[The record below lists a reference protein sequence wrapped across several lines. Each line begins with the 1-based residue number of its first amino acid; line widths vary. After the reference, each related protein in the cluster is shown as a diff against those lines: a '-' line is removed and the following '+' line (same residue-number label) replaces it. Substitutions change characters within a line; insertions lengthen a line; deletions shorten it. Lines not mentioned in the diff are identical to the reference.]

1 MRVEAFGLSDVGRV
15 RDHNED
21 YFKLD
26 PEIGLHVVCDGM
38 GGHAAGEV
46 ASEMAATALHQF
58 LWERRD
64 QLKAFDGSEKA
75 VQEVTNLLNQAVL
88 AASKTVF
95 DIAAS
100 DKGKHGMG
108 TTCIALLTLG
118 DKGFMANV
126 GDSRLYLSRDAK
138 LYQLSTDHNFMNEAA
153 AQGLMSLE
161 QAAQSP
167 HAHVLTRAVGAQPSV
182 CADML
187 AFDILAGDTFL
198 LCSDG
203 LYEYT
208 ADAEELCASLS
219 NGRLPEISDRLVKQA
234 LVGGGHDNIT
244 TVIVRV
250 FGEEERQ
257 RARKHSITQGLDAL
271 QEIDLFREL
280 SMTELVKVYN
290 VFTAV
295 EVGVDACVIREGE
308 KSEHLYVV
316 VEGSVTVMREGNK
329 IATLGPGTHFG
340 EMAMLNQRPR
350 SATVTACEATKLLRL
365 DRGEFHAMMAHE
377 SSIATKF
384 LWKFA
389 QTLSLRLDDAY
400 LARDIRQGRQTIGLG
415 EYPSHHP
422 LANTPGKR

>member
-15 RDHNED
+15 REHNED

-46 ASEMAATALHQF
+46 ASETAATALHRF
-58 LWERRD
+58 LVERRA
-64 QLKAFDGSEKA
+64 QLEAFDGSERACQA
-75 VQEVTNLLNQAVL
+75 VSNLLNQAVL
-88 AASKTVF
+88 FASKTVF
-95 DIAAS
+95 DVAAS

-126 GDSRLYLSRDAK
+126 GDSRLYLARDAK
-138 LYQLSTDHNFMNEAA
+138 LYQLSTDHNFMNEAV

-167 HAHVLTRAVGAQPSV
+167 HANVLTRAVGAQPSV

-187 AFDILAGDTFL
+187 VFDILAGDTFL

-208 ADAEELCASLS
+208 RDAEQLCGLLGQAALQPASEALI
-219 NGRLPEISDRLVKQA
+219 RQA
-234 LVGGGHDNIT
+234 LEGGGHDNIT
-244 TVIVRV
+244 VVMVRV
-250 FGEEERQ
+250 FGDEERQ
-257 RARKHSITQGLDAL
+257 RARKHSVTQGLDAL

-280 SMTELVKVYN
+280 SMTELVKVFN
-290 VFTAV
+290 VFTAI
-295 EVGVDACVIREGE
+295 EVGAGINVISEGE
-308 KSEHLYVV
+308 KSEHLYVL
-316 VEGSVTVMREGNK
+316 VEGAADVWREGNK

-350 SATVTACEATKLLRL
+350 SATVTACMPSKLLRL
-365 DRGEFHAMMAHE
+365 DRSEFHAMMAHE
-377 SSIATKF
+377 PSIASKF

-400 LARDIRQGRQTIGLG
+400 LARDIRQGRQTMGLG
-415 EYPSHHP
+415 EYPSQHP
-422 LANTPGKR
+422 IGGKKP